1 MYSHFYIEDGRKYT
15 VFPAYYAL
23 LFQKKVKIATEM
35 QKKICALHGEGPV
48 TDRTCQKCFAKF
60 LQISR
65 WAMLHGWVDQLKLVG
80 IKLRH

>member
-1 MYSHFYIEDGRKYT
+1 
-15 VFPAYYAL
+15 
-23 LFQKKVKIATEM
+23 M